1 MTSLKSPRSPIPNLE
16 PEEEAFKFYE
26 FDFGEQ
32 EEERLLEQSPIDEQ
46 EQKELE
52 NNPFGADDFGA
63 RREREELMKKMRKPK
78 FGQKRSCYSKV
89 RSFMRIFTE
98 QFDASLLL
106 LPGIFYKIGF
116 IPATV

>member
-1 MTSLKSPRSPIPNLE
+1 M
-16 PEEEAFKFYE
+16 
-26 FDFGEQ
+26 
-32 EEERLLEQSPIDEQ
+32 EQSPIDEQ
-46 EQKELE
+46 EQKELD

-63 RREREELMKKMRKPK
+63 RREREELMKKMRRPK
-78 FGQKRSCYSKV
+78 FGQKRSCSSKV

-116 IPATV
+116 IPAAV